1 MNSVSW
7 QHLLLGGTPG
17 AWAMGAN
24 LEEVKTQHTLTGI
37 LCNMVVMGEGHR
49 QGQSQEHHMVRRRFR
64 CRCRC
69 RGAPTCQ
76 QNAGACRPGAAGG
89 GAGRPGAAGGG
100 QRQKKVGSVVALLPG
115 KFLRVLKVFTH

>member
-1 MNSVSW
+1 MAAGTRRLVNSVSW

-89 GAGRPGAAGGG
+89 GAGRPGAAVGGG
-100 QRQKKVGSVVALLPG
+100 VPPWGSRGRGAP
-115 KFLRVLKVFTH
+115 

>member
-1 MNSVSW
+1 MAAGTRRLVNSVSW

-49 QGQSQEHHMVRRRFR
+49 SRVTDARS
-64 CRCRC
+64 
-69 RGAPTCQ
+69 
-76 QNAGACRPGAAGG
+76 
-89 GAGRPGAAGGG
+89 
-100 QRQKKVGSVVALLPG
+100 RQTRDTSATAKVPAS
-115 KFLRVLKVFTH
+115 K

>member
-64 CRCRC
+64 CR
-69 RGAPTCQ
+69 GAPTCQ

-89 GAGRPGAAGGG
+89 GGTVAHRDLGFGSGSTPQPPGETGF
-100 QRQKKVGSVVALLPG
+100 RTFIESDN
-115 KFLRVLKVFTH
+115 F

>member
-37 LCNMVVMGEGHR
+37 LCNMVVMGEGTDR
-49 QGQSQEHHMVRRRFR
+49 DSQKSI
-64 CRCRC
+64 
-69 RGAPTCQ
+69 TW
-76 QNAGACRPGAAGG
+76 
-89 GAGRPGAAGGG
+89 
-100 QRQKKVGSVVALLPG
+100 
-115 KFLRVLKVFTH
+115 